1 MTPTSN
7 AERNQMLML
16 VNEHLQKQLPPKA
29 RSLALKN
36 YHTLRGE
43 PHPKA
48 RNFKVYCWFSAR
60 QRAAEGSQFWKINGK
75 PVEATFVTYQQLE
88 QPDYADAVCLGVS
101 NEFHLNG
108 FPKPEV
114 QQAMRRKGLNDEVD
128 RMTQPR

>member
-1 MTPTSN
+1 MVPTSN

-16 VNEHLQKQLPPKA
+16 INEHLQKQLPPKA

-36 YHTLRGE
+36 YHALKGA

-48 RNFKVYCWFSAR
+48 RNFKVYCWFSSR
-60 QRAAEGSQFWKINGK
+60 QRAAEGSQFWKVEGK
-75 PVEATFVTYQQLE
+75 TVEVTFVDYNPMV
-88 QPDYADAVCLGVS
+88 QPDYADAVCLGSSV
-101 NEFHLNG
+101 EFSHNG

-114 QQAMRRKGLNDEVD
+114 QQAMRRKGLNAEVD